1 MSTLLVQSCSA
12 SKRESSS
19 PMPAIELYDG
29 YFYKII
35 NKSRREDAFRDDL
48 HLRILSAKHGIL
60 GPTEEITTYDRR
72 MTADRA
78 AELRESVLASL
89 VETTEELGVGHVV
102 INAAAEYRAAV
113 EGLETRLEGC
123 TVSYITGQG
132 NGEMG
137 SKLKSF
143 IRADEQSEMRA

>member
-1 MSTLLVQSCSA
+1 
-12 SKRESSS
+12 
-19 PMPAIELYDG
+19 MPAIELYDG

-35 NKSRREDAFRDDL
+35 NKSRREGAFRDEL
-48 HLRILSAKHGIL
+48 HLRILSAEHGVL
-60 GPTEEITTYDRR
+60 APAEEISTYDRR

-89 VETTEELGVGHVV
+89 VQTVEELGVNHVV
-102 INAAAEYRAAV
+102 INAGAEYRAAV
-113 EGLETRLEGC
+113 EGIETRLEGVA
-123 TVSYITGQG
+123 VSYITGQG

-143 IRADEQSEMRA
+143 IRADEQSEMQA